1 MGRKI
6 LWSLV
11 DERCRCHGRQD
22 CEEAARL
29 RAERERILE
38 AMEILDDLTPAP
50 VAVERRA
57 DG

>member
-1 MGRKI
+1 M
-6 LWSLV
+6 WSLV